1 MTLKKHV
8 PERRS
13 LRRRLRLELALVEHL
28 SPEAVAAFVDGEL
41 SDGALH
47 RARVHV
53 VHCRECRDEVHN
65 QRHASEAVRVSNLE
79 ECVRAPS
86 NLVARL
92 SKIADLASQRGTGL
106 ASEEQDD
113 GAENPKQGSLKAF
126 FNKG

>member
-1 MTLKKHV
+1 MTLKKHT

-13 LRRRLRLELALVEHL
+13 FRRKLRMELASVEHL

-53 VHCRECRDEVHN
+53 VHCSDCREEVHA
-65 QRHASEAVRVSNLE
+65 QRHASEAVRGSNLE
-79 ECVRAPS
+79 ECVRAPR

-92 SKIADLASQRGTGL
+92 SQIADLAPLRDPEDSP
-106 ASEEQDD
+106 SVEKDD
-113 GAENPKQGSLKAF
+113 TAGERRLKALF
-126 FNKG
+126 RKN